1 MSLNQVEIEEIVKA
15 RIAPILRIDGG
26 TIEVTMPSGD
36 SLVLKVR
43 FGGTYRGSPCRGVVL
58 KYVVFPVLKQAF
70 CELESL
76 ELAD

>member
-1 MSLNQVEIEEIVKA
+1 MSLNRIEIEEIVKT

-26 TIEVTMPSGD
+26 TIEVTMPSAD

-58 KYVVFPVLKQAF
+58 KSVVFPVLKQSF
-70 CELESL
+70 CELENL